1 MDDKRIVKMLWMRIE
16 DALNLL
22 ALKYGKRLLLTAGN
36 ILHNPQDA
44 EEAVSDTYLAVWNTV
59 PPERPDPLCAYVL
72 RIGKNAALKLLRSRS
87 AQKRNSQYDLSLDE
101 LAECIPSDTLE
112 QTLDAKLLGQTID
125 RFLGTLSADNRAL
138 FLRRYWFGD
147 SVQDIARDL
156 LLTPQTASVRLHR
169 LRKQLKDYL
178 YKEGIFL

>member
-1 MDDKRIVKMLWMRIE
+1 MDDKRIVKMLWLRIE

-22 ALKYGKRLLLTAGN
+22 AQKYGKRLLLTAGN

-44 EEAVSDTYLAVWNTV
+44 EEAVSDTYLAVWNTI

-112 QTLDAKLLGQTID
+112 QALDAKLLGQTID

-147 SVQDIARDL
+147 SVQDIAGDL